1 MSFSTRTKQSG
12 ANLRVLATTL
22 LIGSTSGAFAD
33 VLNFECA
40 DQKIILLDTEK
51 KDLLSSELVFTIQIG
66 DENRFQIQ
74 KVICRISFINRSA

>member
-1 MSFSTRTKQSG
+1 MIFLTRTKQS
-12 ANLRVLATTL
+12 AVNLRVPATPL

-51 KDLLSSELVFTIQIG
+51 KYLLSSELVFTIQIG
-66 DENRFQIQ
+66 DEYPF
-74 KVICRISFINRSA
+74 